1 MKIFLLGGTKD
12 SINIIKHIKDN
23 YNDYI
28 LTTTTTQYGANL
40 ALEAGSDEVIGNALL
55 KDEIINIIKKDNYD
69 LLVDATHPFAAHI
82 TQTSSRIANELNI
95 PYIRFERPITNLKNI
110 DTSHIDYVDS
120 FDDAGK
126 LIKMKYPSGNILHF
140 AGANTM
146 GEILRYVEVE
156 RFYPRILKVKSSL
169 EKCEKLNVNPSHI
182 ISMNGAATLDEN
194 IQLIERYGGKVIIT
208 KESGDIGGVIEK
220 IEAARLKNINVIM
233 IKRPMI
239 ENLNENDVVSNI
251 DEFDDKLNFYRN
263 KVLFD

>member
-120 FDDAGK
+120 FDMAGK
-126 LIKMKYPSGNILHF
+126 LIKSKYPQGNILHF

-146 GEILRYVEVE
+146 SEILKYVSSD

-169 EKCEKLNVNPSHI
+169 EKCEKLNIDQTHI
-182 ISMNGAATLDEN
+182 ISMNGAASLDEN
-194 IQLIERYGGKVIIT
+194 LELIEKYTGKLIIT
-208 KESGDIGGVIEK
+208 KESGDIGGVVEK

-233 IKRPMI
+233 IKRPKI
-239 ENLNENDVVSNI
+239 ENLDKKNVISNI
-251 DEFDDKLNFYRN
+251 DEFDDKLNIYR
-263 KVLFD
+263 KKSFI

>member
-28 LTTTTTQYGANL
+28 LTTTTTPYGADL

-55 KDEIINIIKKDNYD
+55 KDEIIDIIKNDNYD
-69 LLVDATHPFAAHI
+69 LLIDATHPFASHI
-82 TQTSSRIANELNI
+82 TQTSSSIANELNI

-120 FDDAGK
+120 FEMAGK
-126 LIKMKYPSGNILHF
+126 LIKSKYPQGNILHF

-146 GEILRYVEVE
+146 GEILKYVSSY

-169 EKCEKLNVNPSHI
+169 EKCKKLKINPSHI
-182 ISMNGAATLDEN
+182 ISMNGAASLNEN
-194 IQLIERYGGKVIIT
+194 LELIEKYNGQVIIT
-208 KESGDIGGVIEK
+208 KESGDIGGVVEK
-220 IEAARLKNINVIM
+220 IEAAQIKNINVVM
-233 IKRPMI
+233 IKRPEI
-239 ENLNENDVVSNI
+239 KNLNTNDVVSNI
-251 DEFDDKLNFYRN
+251 DEFDEKLNFYRK
-263 KVLFD
+263 KV